1 MLLSGIQLS
10 LSSLCLSRCLV
21 DLVCN
26 IYIDLRCTLAKISL
40 GIRLFM
46 KVFFT
51 IVLFCNEVV
60 LKIISALIFV
70 LRIFISTELVLL
82 PPKIFL
88 SEYVVLLGQGLN
100 FVVCSLIN
108 YLLTIDSIELV
119 IVSID
124 YQLTHI
130 K

>member
-26 IYIDLRCTLAKISL
+26 IYIDLRCALPKISL
-40 GIRLFM
+40 GISLFM

-108 YLLTIDSIELV
+108 YLLTIDSVELV